1 MESIRWKFVAVTAI
15 LAMAV
20 SLLSGGL
27 GGIRLMTLLFRA
39 LAGGAVFAVTAVVLN
54 VLALRFYPEIFS
66 SPDEFENDSISSP
79 RVDIIVGDET
89 EGDSGAGARTD
100 TEGAAEADEA
110 LEGETEDTL
119 DGPDN
124 GNAGDLESFSDTFT
138 NSDEE
143 KSGGSVVSS
152 DVLDGEYQV
161 EEIAQAVHTVIER
174 DKKG

>member
-39 LAGGAVFAVTAVVLN
+39 LAGGAVFAVMAVVLN

-100 TEGAAEADEA
+100 EGAAEADEA
-110 LEGETEDTL
+110 LDGETEDTL
-119 DGPDN
+119 EGPDN

-138 NSDEE
+138 DSDEE